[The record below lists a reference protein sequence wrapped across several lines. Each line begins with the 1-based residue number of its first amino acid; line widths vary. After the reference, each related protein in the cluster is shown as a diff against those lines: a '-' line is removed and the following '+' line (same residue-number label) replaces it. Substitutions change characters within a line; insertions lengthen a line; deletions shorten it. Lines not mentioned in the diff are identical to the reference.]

1 MNINKMNQVIE
12 FQEKQRINDK
22 GISKEVYK
30 TVFKAYAH
38 IDTVWAKDY
47 QTAVSS
53 GTQNR
58 LKFTI
63 RFIPVE
69 ITNKMHI
76 HFKNQTYDIKE
87 VYPDFTNHE
96 VITIMAERVGL

>member
-1 MNINKMNQVIE
+1 MNKMNQIIE

-22 GISKEVYK
+22 GISKEEFVTK
-30 TVFKAYAH
+30 FKAYAH
-38 IDTVWAKDY
+38 IDTVWVKDY

-63 RFIPVE
+63 RFVPIE

-76 HFKNQTYDIKE
+76 QFKGQTYDIKE

-96 VITIMAERVGL
+96 VITIMAEKVGL